1 MGATRLHIRLYVS
14 APECNYWAGHPADN
28 HGLVPKAFSR
38 HADRIS
44 VNVYRNN
51 SMNYATRSV
60 ALLGILSLMA
70 IAQVAPKK
78 ITRSEALSAVVTR
91 VQPDYPPM
99 ARQLKMQGTV
109 ELTIEV
115 GETGEVVKV
124 DIVSGNPVLTQSAA
138 SHLYPVGG
146 IAP

>member
-1 MGATRLHIRLYVS
+1 
-14 APECNYWAGHPADN
+14 
-28 HGLVPKAFSR
+28 
-38 HADRIS
+38 
-44 VNVYRNN
+44 
-51 SMNYATRSV
+51 MNYATRSV

-124 DIVSGNPVLTQSAA
+124 DIVSGNPVLTQSAVQA
-138 SHLYPVGG
+138 VKHWKFKPFLEVGKA
-146 IAP
+146 IRVSAPITVDFKL